1 MLNKIN
7 ANKIRTKLLL
17 AINEELPNFKKAKML
32 INSVSLNEL
41 NKQYNDIKI
50 YINDPLVYSIRKRT
64 GNTSQIK
71 KEKSIETIDLDKK
84 QKLSPL
90 NSNRKD
96 NKEDINQIKF
106 NKMLVSY
113 KKNKHFKITTIDKG
127 YEEDNKHNFE
137 NIYRSPNSDYSE
149 LKREKKKKANLCKYS
164 INFLRG
170 MAKKFIDRTGK
181 FLNKNEKISYMT
193 PPNNKFNRQKYISQ
207 IDLFNIFNKLN
218 EKELIDEENHYVTT
232 DVIPSKIP
240 LLIPPKLNL
249 NKDVDENNNEF
260 DIEKK
265 KNLKIYKQTS
275 SLKNKSKKN
284 KVLFNLENNETIT
297 IDSPV
302 VSFGLNYK
310 NKSMSSGVKS
320 YHVNNNKTKYHQS
333 LSSILSKPNLIS
345 TSKTT
350 TNIHNYDINK
360 IKNNYKELYSDDDED
375 NNDEINYLNKNNKS
389 NKNVNEFKFYK
400 DDY

>member
-1 MLNKIN
+1 M
-7 ANKIRTKLLL
+7 
-17 AINEELPNFKKAKML
+17 
-32 INSVSLNEL
+32 
-41 NKQYNDIKI
+41 
-50 YINDPLVYSIRKRT
+50 
-64 GNTSQIK
+64 IK
-71 KEKSIETIDLDKK
+71 K
-84 QKLSPL
+84 
-90 NSNRKD
+90 
-96 NKEDINQIKF
+96 
-106 NKMLVSY
+106 
-113 KKNKHFKITTIDKG
+113 
-127 YEEDNKHNFE
+127 
-137 NIYRSPNSDYSE
+137 
-149 LKREKKKKANLCKYS
+149 KKKKANLCKYS

-181 FLNKNEKISYMT
+181 YLNKDEKISYMT
-193 PPNNKFNRQKYISQ
+193 PPNNKFINKQKYESQ

-218 EKELIDEENHYVTT
+218 EKELIDQENHYTTT
-232 DVIPSKIP
+232 DVIPSKVP

-249 NKDVDENNNEF
+249 NKDSDENNELE
-260 DIEKK
+260 IEKK
-265 KNLKIYKQTS
+265 KTLKIYKQTS
-275 SLKNKSKKN
+275 SLKNKSKHN

-350 TNIHNYDINK
+350 ANIHNNNINK
-360 IKNNYKELYSDDDED
+360 IKANYKDIYSDDDED
-375 NNDEINYLNKNNKS
+375 NNDEISYLTKSNKS